1 MRRKNNYV
9 MRRLDISKKV
19 NLPKGR
25 TFYAKYARVTRS
37 QLSNKVIMK
46 RKFKTRAAPKGRRR
60 KTVKRRQRGQGFLSS
75 LKK

>member
-1 MRRKNNYV
+1 
-9 MRRLDISKKV
+9 
-19 NLPKGR
+19 
-25 TFYAKYARVTRS
+25 
-37 QLSNKVIMK
+37 MK